1 MSDPFAPALLA
12 SSGPMPRTLKTKLES
27 SSLAS
32 VTYSPKGLL
41 LEVVFRR
48 TGHIYDFFDV
58 PRVTYDALMAAS
70 SKGAFLNQIIKPNF
84 DHIRVDFPID

>member
-1 MSDPFAPALLA
+1 MAAPAASLA
-12 SSGPMPRTLKTKLES
+12 SWGPMPRTLKTQIGS

-32 VTYSPKGLL
+32 VAYDPENRL

-48 TGHIYDFFDV
+48 TGHIYDFFEV
-58 PRVTYDALMAAS
+58 PRAAYDALMAAA
-70 SKGAFLNQIIKPNF
+70 SKGAFLNEAIKPHF